1 MYAII
6 ESGGKQYRVAEKDTL
21 TVEKLNAKPGE
32 TVDLEK
38 VLLIA
43 DGDTLTFGKPTV
55 EGAKVTAKVLSQDK
69 ANKIKVFKFKRRKG
83 YRRKQGH
90 RQQITRLSVEKIHA
104 A

>member
-6 ESGGKQYRVAEKDTL
+6 ETGGKQYRVAEKDTL
-21 TVEKLNAKPGE
+21 TVEKLEAQVGD
-32 TVDLEK
+32 TVDLQK

-43 DGDTLTFGKPTV
+43 DGDNLTFGKPTV
-55 EGAKVTAKVLSQDK
+55 EGAKVVAKVVAAEKGQ
-69 ANKIKVFKFKRRKG
+69 KIKVFKFKRRKG

-90 RQQITRLSVEKIHA
+90 RQSLTRLSVEKIHA